1 MSNVPRLRFKEFSYD
16 FDNEV
21 LADLLQITSKKFDPT
36 KNQEVKKCIELEHLS
51 QETGCL
57 LGYTDSNEQDSIKN
71 SFEIGQVLFGKLRP
85 YLKKYWQADFGGVCS
100 SEIWVLNGIQ
110 LVNSYLY
117 HLVQTSKFNQIANVS
132 SGSKM
137 PRSDWQYMSQV
148 PFNYPSKQEQEKIA
162 TFLTSV
168 DTKIEQLSRKE
179 ELFKEYKKGVMQKIF
194 AQEIRFK
201 ADDGGDFPDWEEKR
215 LGDLTKVIVGGTPST
230 SNESYWKNGSVPWL
244 SSGGINDGN
253 VTKASKLITQDG
265 LDNSSAKLMPK
276 GTTLLAMTGATLGR
290 VGYLLIETSG
300 NQSVAGL
307 VPNHNFYSKFLFYTL
322 FKNKQTILS
331 MAGGAA
337 QAGVNKATIESFK
350 FKFPIVEEQ
359 TKIANFLSS
368 IDSKIEQVG
377 KQLDESKQ
385 FKKALLQQMFV

>member
-162 TFLTSV
+162 AFLSAV
-168 DTKIEQLSRKE
+168 DNKIELLGKKQ
-179 ELFKEYKKGVMQKIF
+179 ELLKEYKKGLMQKIF
-194 AQEIRFK
+194 TQEIRFE
-201 ADDGGDFPDWEEKR
+201 ADDGSEFPDWEEKK
-215 LGDLTKVIVGGTPST
+215 LSTQTTIQKGSQLNKDTLTEEGNYPAL
-230 SNESYWKNGSVPWL
+230 N
-244 SSGGINDGN
+244 GGINPSGFTTDWNTEANTITISEGGN
-253 VTKASKLITQDG
+253 SCGYVNFVRTRFWSGGHNYSLQD
-265 LDNSSAKLMPK
+265 LKKTIQVKYLYQYLKFNELQIMR
-276 GTTLLAMTGATLGR
+276 LR
-290 VGYLLIETSG
+290 VGSG
-300 NQSVAGL
+300 LPNIQKGEISNFKVSVPCL
-307 VPNHNFYSKFLFYTL
+307 
-322 FKNKQTILS
+322 
-331 MAGGAA
+331 
-337 QAGVNKATIESFK
+337 
-350 FKFPIVEEQ
+350 EEQ

-368 IDSKIEQVG
+368 IDNKIEQVG
-377 KQLDESKQ
+377 EQLDKSKE